1 VSGRLNGAAV
11 AAPSVPKPR
20 RRRHGRV
27 VPTGTY
33 RLQLRP
39 DFGFAEA
46 SAVAPYL
53 KRLGVS
59 HVYSSPYLQ
68 AAHGS
73 THGYD
78 VVDPRRVNAELGG
91 SRAHRRFCT
100 LLGELGLGQVLDI
113 VPNHMAIPGA
123 ENPWWWDV
131 LENGQASRYAPTFDV
146 DWDPPEAYLRN
157 RILMPI
163 LGDHYGRVLEAGQI
177 RLERSGGSFRV
188 RYFEHV
194 LPLAP
199 PSLPPILTA
208 AAGRVRSAQLAFL
221 AGVAGRLPPS
231 TATDRASTMRRNRD
245 KEILRRLLA
254 RLLAEE
260 PKTADAV
267 DEEIARINADVDA
280 LDALLGAQNYRL
292 AFWRAAG
299 RDLGYRRF
307 FDVSGLIGL
316 RVEDESVFA
325 DTHGLI
331 LRWLAGGVLDGIRVD
346 HPDGLRD
353 PLEYLDRLRAASR
366 RGWIIVEKI
375 LAPGERLR
383 ANWPVDGT
391 TGYDFLNLVGGL
403 FVDPAGEPELTALN
417 TEITGEGR
425 DFAAVSRECRLLV
438 LRDTLGSELNRLT
451 ALLLDVCEGH
461 RRYRD
466 YTRHE
471 LHEALR
477 EVAAGMPVY
486 RTYVRGLAGVVAPE
500 DETAVAAAVAAART
514 ARPDLD
520 PALFGFLGDILSLRV
535 RGDLE
540 SDLVMRFQQL
550 TGAVMAKG
558 VEDTAFYRYLRLTS
572 LNEVGGD
579 PGRFGVSVAEFH
591 RANEDRLERSAATM
605 LTTSTHDTKRGED
618 VRVRISALSE
628 IPAAWA
634 AAAGRWRGY
643 VARHS
648 RGARIDGVTEY
659 LIMQTLAGTWP
670 IDGGRLTAYLVKA
683 SREARLRTSWT
694 APDKTYERAIG
705 RMVQRLLADGEFVA
719 DVEAFV
725 APIVVAGRVSSL
737 SQALLRLTSPGVPD
751 TYQGTEL
758 WDLSLV
764 DPDNRRPV
772 DFAAR
777 ERLLGELES
786 GLTPEA
792 ILARWD
798 EGLPKL
804 WTVHRALRLRRARP
818 DLFDAR
824 GTYRPI
830 PATGSAAEHVVA
842 FVRGDGA
849 VTIVPRLTLSLDGWG
864 STSLQLPAGS
874 WHDEL
879 SGGSTP
885 GGPTRLATLLARFP
899 VALLVR
905 TGGSGAGGR

>member
-1 VSGRLNGAAV
+1 
-11 AAPSVPKPR
+11 
-20 RRRHGRV
+20 

-39 DFGFAEA
+39 GFGFAEA

-53 KRLGVS
+53 ERLGVS

-68 AAHGS
+68 AARGS

-78 VVDPRRVNAELGG
+78 VVDPRRVNVELGG
-91 SRAHRRFCT
+91 ARAHRRFCT
-100 LLGELGLGQVLDI
+100 LLGELGLGQVLDV

-131 LENGQASRYAPTFDV
+131 LENGQASRYAAIFDV
-146 DWDPPEAYLRN
+146 DWNPPEAYLRDK
-157 RILMPI
+157 ILIPI

-177 RLERSGGSFRV
+177 HLERAGGSFRV
-188 RYFEHV
+188 RYFDHV
-194 LPLAP
+194 LPVAP
-199 PSLPPILTA
+199 PSLAPLLA
-208 AAGRVRSAQLAFL
+208 AAASRARSPQLAFL

-231 TATDRASTMRRNRD
+231 TAIDRASTMRRNRD
-245 KEILRRLLA
+245 KEVLRRLLA
-254 RLLAEE
+254 RLFADEPRSAE
-260 PKTADAV
+260 AV
-267 DEEIARINADVDA
+267 DDEVTRINGDVDA
-280 LDALLGAQNYRL
+280 LDGLLNVQNYRL
-292 AFWRAAG
+292 AYWRAAG

-307 FDVSGLIGL
+307 FDVSSLIGL
-316 RVEDESVFA
+316 RVEDESVFE
-325 DTHGLI
+325 DTHGLL

-353 PLEYLDRLRAASR
+353 PVEYLSRLRAATR

-375 LAPGERLR
+375 LTPGERLR
-383 ANWPVDGT
+383 PDWPVDGT

-403 FVDPAGEPELTALN
+403 FVDPAGAPGLTALN
-417 TEITGEGR
+417 AAVTGEAR
-425 DFAAVSRECRLLV
+425 EFAAVSRECRLLV

-451 ALLLDVCEGH
+451 ALFLDICEGH

-486 RTYVRGLAGVVAPE
+486 RTYVRGGAGVVTAE
-500 DETAVAAAVAAART
+500 DQAAIAEAVANGRS

-520 PALFGFLGDILSLRV
+520 PALFEFLGDILALRV
-535 RGDLE
+535 RGTRD

-558 VEDTAFYRYLRLTS
+558 VEDTAFYRYMRLTS

-579 PGRFGVSVAEFH
+579 PGRFGVSVGDFH
-591 RANEDRLERSAATM
+591 EANKKRLELLPASM
-605 LTTSTHDTKRGED
+605 VSTSTHDTKRGED

-628 IPAAWA
+628 IPSEWSAAVE
-634 AAAGRWRGY
+634 RWRGF
-643 VARHS
+643 VAGHGR
-648 RGARIDGVTEY
+648 RGRIDGVTEY
-659 LIMQTLAGTWP
+659 LLLQTLVGTWP
-670 IDGGRLTAYLVKA
+670 IDAERLTAYLVKA
-683 SREARLRTSWT
+683 SREAKLRTSWT
-694 APDKTYERAIG
+694 NPDQAYERAI
-705 RMVQRLLADGEFVA
+705 RRTVSRLLADV
-719 DVEAFV
+719 AFV
-725 APIVVAGRVSSL
+725 EDLEGFLEPIVIASRVSSL

-772 DFAAR
+772 DFAIR
-777 ERLLGELES
+777 DRLLAELEA
-786 GLTPEA
+786 GLTPQD

-798 EGLPKL
+798 DGLPKL

-818 DLFDAR
+818 ELFDAR
-824 GTYRPI
+824 GSYTPLV
-830 PATGSAAEHVVA
+830 AAGSRSDHVVA
-842 FVRGDGA
+842 FARGKGA
-849 VTIVPRLTLSLDGWG
+849 ITVVPRLLRSLGGGWG
-864 STSLQLPAGS
+864 STTVELPQGV
-874 WHDEL
+874 WRDEL
-879 SGGSTP
+879 SGATHAA
-885 GGPTRLATLLARFP
+885 GPIPVAQLLAGFP
-899 VALLVR
+899 VALLVK
-905 TGGSGAGGR
+905 GAETEVRGAAGASSRSPGPRASRS